1 MRLATFNVLHGRSVA
16 DGRVDTNRL
25 RAAVRELDADVLGL
39 QEVDRNQPRSGG
51 VDLAAAAAEAMGATE
66 CRFVAAISGTPG
78 ERWSPARDTDPPHAP
93 AYGIAL
99 VSRLPVRSWHVVRLP
114 ALPVRSPVLTGARRV
129 ILARDEPRVAVAA
142 VVETVAGALTVATT
156 HLSFVPGWNVVQ
168 LRRVLAAL
176 RRLPEPQVLMGDL
189 NIPGRLPRALATW
202 RPLARELTFPASQ
215 PRVQLDHV
223 LALGAVP
230 PVIEAAA
237 PLLPL
242 SDHRALVVELDNG
255 L

>member
-1 MRLATFNVLHGRSVA
+1 VRLATFNVLHGRSVV
-16 DGRVDTNRL
+16 DGLVDTNRL
-25 RAAVRELDADVLGL
+25 RAAVRALDADILGL
-39 QEVDRNQPRSGG
+39 QEVDRDQPRSGG

-66 CRFVAAISGTPG
+66 CRFVAAINGTPG
-78 ERWSPARDTDPPHAP
+78 ERWSAARDDDPVRGP

-99 VSRLPVRSWHVVRLP
+99 LSRVPVTAWHVVRLP
-114 ALPVRSPVLTGARRV
+114 ALPVRSPVLSAGRRV

-142 VVETVAGALTVATT
+142 VVETGHRPVTVATT

-176 RRLPEPQVLMGDL
+176 RRLPGPQVLLGDL
-189 NIPGRLPRALATW
+189 NIPGALPRALAAW
-202 RPLARELTFPASQ
+202 RQLVREPTFPAPE

-223 LALGAVP
+223 LALGDLP
-230 PVIEAAA
+230 PVVDATA

-242 SDHRALVVELDNG
+242 SDHRALVVELDG